1 MKQFW
6 IWRRDATP
14 AHQIGAYTITPV
26 VQSVGLRWPNG
37 GWLWQFPLAV
47 EVVEDDNGRQQRL
60 PIADPTRTAVWFLYT
75 LILLLIVATALRFW
89 LGRKR
94 KRQEKKKG

>member
-1 MKQFW
+1 MKRFW

-14 AHQIGAYTITPV
+14 TQQIGAYTITPV
-26 VQSVGLRWPNG
+26 VQSLGLRWPHG

-47 EVVEDDNGRQQRL
+47 EVVEEESGEQQRL
-60 PIADPTRTAVWFLYT
+60 PIADPTRTVVWFLYT
-75 LILLLIVATALRFW
+75 LLLLLIAATVLSLW

-94 KRQEKKKG
+94 KQQGKKKG